1 MALSLLAAAALSEYS
16 PAFLWSPTAS
26 ATDAAGGEHLA
37 AVSGVDVERIASLL
51 KGSSGAAPEVRL
63 VFQAE
68 GLSTEVVRQHGSRLP
83 ALDRLLT
90 TSATSLTMPFTTAHD
105 SQLFRSAPRV
115 PASEALT
122 YFQTNVQIF
131 ANGKADTIIVE
142 LPGVASAST
151 LPQHDAHVEAVTR
164 AVHEG
169 CRGNYAAVLTAKRG
183 MSGET
188 HGSARRLSAAYATRP
203 YLHTGPTLLTAQL
216 VSLILLIIFLS
227 GFCCLFSL
235 QTPKKFEE
243 NKGEAAH

>member
-1 MALSLLAAAALSEYS
+1 
-16 PAFLWSPTAS
+16 
-26 ATDAAGGEHLA
+26 
-37 AVSGVDVERIASLL
+37 
-51 KGSSGAAPEVRL
+51 
-63 VFQAE
+63 
-68 GLSTEVVRQHGSRLP
+68 
-83 ALDRLLT
+83 
-90 TSATSLTMPFTTAHD
+90 MPFTTAHD

-131 ANGKADTIIVE
+131 GNGKADTIIVE

-188 HGSARRLSAAYATRP
+188 HGSARRLSAAYADAALPAHGADLAHRAARLVDITHHLP
-203 YLHTGPTLLTAQL
+203 LGLLL
-216 VSLILLIIFLS
+216 P
-227 GFCCLFSL
+227 L
-235 QTPKKFEE
+235 QPADAKEV
-243 NKGEAAH
+243 